1 VAEAVAT
8 TDNRGEAFREGSPD
22 LLEAVQGLSILLAG
36 SGRNGAGS
44 LLERRDLV
52 ELSRMS
58 ANELAVE
65 FGLDRRACERVS
77 AAFVLAR
84 ALDAARRPLRPN
96 LRSAAAVFELLGP
109 RVRGL
114 EQESFFA
121 LLLDGKHRLR
131 RTVAVSSGT
140 LTTSLVHP
148 REVFRAAV
156 REAAACVIVAHNHP
170 SGDPEPS
177 PEDLEVTRRLRAAGE
192 LLGIPLQD
200 HVILGERTFVSLRE
214 RQGL

>member
-1 VAEAVAT
+1 MASELLDAT
-8 TDNRGEAFREGSPD
+8 R
-22 LLEAVQGLSILLAG
+22 GLSILLAG
-36 SGRNGAGS
+36 SRGNGTRS

-58 ANELAVE
+58 ASELAVE
-65 FGLDRRACERVS
+65 FGLERRACERVA
-77 AAFVLAR
+77 AAFALAR
-84 ALDAARRPLRPN
+84 GLDAARRPQRPS
-96 LRSAAAVFELLGP
+96 LRSAAAVFELLAAG
-109 RVRGL
+109 VRGL
-114 EQESFFA
+114 EQETFFA

-200 HVILGERTFVSLRE
+200 HVILGERSFVSLRE
-214 RQGL
+214 RLNF